1 MARLGAAFCTK
12 RVILAVLVTAV
23 GALTVPGALAG
34 PVGNAIFVDGDVQIS
49 TRSGDK
55 RPLMKGEVINEGDT
69 VITGPK
75 ASIQVKMADG
85 GMIAV
90 RPDTQLKFDIFTLA
104 QNKGDPQNSVISL
117 IEGSMRAITGLIG
130 KNNKQEY
137 KVNTVVGTIG
147 IRGTDHEAA
156 FIPKGSPSV
165 PAGAYSK
172 VNVGQIGRAH
182 V

>member
-1 MARLGAAFCTK
+1 MLF
-12 RVILAVLVTAV
+12 
-23 GALTVPGALAG
+23 
-34 PVGNAIFVDGDVQIS
+34 
-49 TRSGDK
+49 RS
-55 RPLMKGEVINEGDT
+55 
-69 VITGPK
+69 PK

-172 VNVGQIGRAH
+172 VNVGQTTLTTTAGTVIVNPNQMAFAGSANAAPQLRPINTNLFTVAPPPAAGSGGKKDSGGQNTGKIGRAH